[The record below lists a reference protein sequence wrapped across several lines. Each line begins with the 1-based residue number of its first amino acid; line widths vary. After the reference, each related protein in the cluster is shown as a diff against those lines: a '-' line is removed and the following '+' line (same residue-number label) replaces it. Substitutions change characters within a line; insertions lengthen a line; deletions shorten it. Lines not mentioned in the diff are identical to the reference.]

1 MKFLNY
7 KNIILAV
14 GIFLFFAAGRVCA
27 ANTGDVVNFD
37 VDKGFDAT
45 GRTQLQ
51 ATLVKV
57 SDRLYFYVENTW
69 WNSQTP
75 GKQNQVLADLGN
87 LSNEFDGNIYP
98 TLTSTF
104 GSEWSPGIDSDTKI
118 TVLFESMNSAEGGYF
133 READEYDK
141 LQLPDSNQREMMYL
155 SVFGIDDP
163 NAKVTLGHEF
173 THLITFNQKN
183 KIFGVEDD
191 TWLNEA
197 RADYSSTILGYD
209 NAYNGSNLQK
219 RVNDFLQNPSDS
231 ITDWSGTKYDYASVN
246 LFTHYLVDYYG
257 INILSDSLKS
267 KSVGIESINE
277 ALLKNGAKENFPQI
291 FTDWTIALA
300 INDCSQNSK
309 YCYINKNLVD
319 LRINPTLIFLPLT
332 GNSSLSSTNVTKN
345 WTGNWQK
352 FIGGSGD
359 LKLEFSSLTR
369 LNFQVPYLI
378 YDNNNNYSVKFL
390 TIDSTDKGEISI
402 PKFGTNYKSLII
414 MPSLQ
419 TGTSGIDD
427 LGLVYPYSFIVS
439 ITGDGPSTDETLAQ
453 QLQNQIDSLRK
464 QIADILAQR
473 QGGQTN
479 QRNSCSQITDNLGFG
494 SSGSEVSCLQ
504 QFLKNQ
510 GTDIYPSGYVTGI
523 FGSLTKAAAIKFQGK
538 YGISQTGFVGI
549 LTRTKINQILSGK

>member
-345 WTGNWQK
+345 LPFSLVT
-352 FIGGSGD
+352 FIFSVFS
-359 LKLEFSSLTR
+359 LSSLNSTIMFTAS
-369 LNFQVPYLI
+369 L
-378 YDNNNNYSVKFL
+378 FL
-390 TIDSTDKGEISI
+390 
-402 PKFGTNYKSLII
+402 FL
-414 MPSLQ
+414 
-419 TGTSGIDD
+419 
-427 LGLVYPYSFIVS
+427 F
-439 ITGDGPSTDETLAQ
+439 A
-453 QLQNQIDSLRK
+453 
-464 QIADILAQR
+464 
-473 QGGQTN
+473 
-479 QRNSCSQITDNLGFG
+479 RN
-494 SSGSEVSCLQ
+494 
-504 QFLKNQ
+504 
-510 GTDIYPSGYVTGI
+510 
-523 FGSLTKAAAIKFQGK
+523 
-538 YGISQTGFVGI
+538 
-549 LTRTKINQILSGK
+549 